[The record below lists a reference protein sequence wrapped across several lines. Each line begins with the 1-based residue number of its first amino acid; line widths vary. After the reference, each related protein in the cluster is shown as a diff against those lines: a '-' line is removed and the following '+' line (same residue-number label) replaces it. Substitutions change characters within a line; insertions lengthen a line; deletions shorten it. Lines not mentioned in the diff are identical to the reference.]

1 MSIIS
6 DALKKAQE
14 QSKKCKGEEVI
25 APSPPETGRHR
36 KNKVRVLS
44 VIRVLFLVAFM
55 SGLVFIG
62 RVYKPEIDRVLSG
75 LTTKIR
81 QSTVEPARL
90 KAGGPADETVAQ
102 VEAPVVEAASR
113 PPATEPKVYTVPKAP
128 PKPYTLSGIVFDKAS
143 PYAVINDTIL
153 KKGDCIGAAEL
164 ISIEKNKVTLLSG
177 DKEITLKLK

>member
-14 QSKKCKGEEVI
+14 QSKWHKGEEAI
-25 APSPPETGRHR
+25 TPSPPETGRHR
-36 KNKVRVLS
+36 KNKVRFLS

-62 RVYKPEIDRVLSG
+62 RVYKPEIGRVLG
-75 LTTKIR
+75 ALTTKIR
-81 QSTVEPARL
+81 QGTIE
-90 KAGGPADETVAQ
+90 PADEKVAQ
-102 VEAPVVEAASR
+102 VKAPLAETVSTPHAID
-113 PPATEPKVYTVPKAP
+113 PKTYTMTKIP

-143 PYAVINDTIL
+143 PYAVINDTVL
-153 KKGDCIGAAEL
+153 EKGDRIGEAEL